1 MERNHE
7 FTLKFA
13 VPVRTTAPDDWI
25 EELAEAGCNDALIGT
40 GIPGRLAL
48 DFDRVSSDADS
59 ALRSAVADVQRA
71 IPEARLIEAGP
82 DYVGLTE
89 IADLLGISRQAMRKT
104 MAKNIEQFPLPV
116 HDGNPSIWHLKDVLQ
131 WMRGAQAREI
141 DDSLMEIAET
151 TYALNERRQELAA

>member
-1 MERNHE
+1 MERTYE

-13 VPVRTTAPDDWI
+13 VPVRTAEPDDWI
-25 EELAEAGCNDALIGT
+25 DSLAEAGCDDALIGT

-48 DFDRVSSDADS
+48 EFDRVAPDADS

-89 IADLLGISRQAMRKT
+89 TAALLGISRQAMRKI
-104 MAKNIEQFPLPV
+104 MEKNIEAFPLPV
-116 HDGNPSIWHLKDVLQ
+116 HEGNPTIWHLKDVLE
-131 WMRGAQAREI
+131 WMRKEQGRKIDAPIEEVSVVACKMNSARR
-141 DDSLMEIAET
+141 AV
-151 TYALNERRQELAA
+151 AA